1 MKSFR
6 FASRYTYLWIPACAA
21 SLLCAAGCTRHSELP
36 LPHGAYV
43 SPAEQPAIGSQDAV
57 PAETSIDTL
66 KDVPAQKDAVVIDET
81 FEIQPEIPEATVD
94 VRRPEMEPEQTAS
107 AFIPVESTDKIY
119 VVRKGD
125 TVSAIAKAHRIST
138 KALADYNGID
148 VKKALIFP
156 EQILR
161 IPATAAVAAA
171 PADAKKTADSGKVYT
186 VKAGDTLGIIA
197 FNHGI
202 KTEKLVELNDL
213 DAKKPIQI
221 GQKLRLPEGAKLKPQ
236 DKQLKPLKA
245 KEKKPAAKPAQPQAK
260 KPVVKVEKPVA
271 PPEPAPA
278 KVEPVKTDAA
288 PVKVEPVKEEPAKAE
303 PAKVVPVED
312 SFADAE
318 ILSMTLPRAM
328 TLEEAAKNFDRPYAA
343 LKKLNPGIAEDT
355 VLDAGTDIKIPLF

>member
-66 KDVPAQKDAVVIDET
+66 KDVPAQKDVVVIDET

-94 VRRPEMEPEQTAS
+94 VRRPEMEPEQTAPAPKPAES
-107 AFIPVESTDKIY
+107 ADKIY

-156 EQILR
+156 GQKLR

-202 KTEKLVELNDL
+202 KTEKLVELNGL
-213 DAKKPIQI
+213 DVKKPIQI
-221 GQKLRLPEGAKLKPQ
+221 EQKLRLPEGAKLKPQ

-278 KVEPVKTDAA
+278 KVEPVKTDVA
-288 PVKVEPVKEEPAKAE
+288 PVKVEPVKEEPAKVE